1 MKYTGKRAHHKE
13 VPVNVVAPHSTA
25 YDGLFTGGIVYGSM
39 LTCKEMG
46 DSIVTRRKVETV

>member
-13 VPVNVVAPHSTA
+13 VPVNVAAPHSTA
-25 YDGLFTGGIVYGSM
+25 YDGMFTGGIVYGSM